1 MSAGRLLVLSP
12 RELRETVEGALSVE
26 FGEDISLP
34 VPLCAAGTWD
44 VTHWMANFSGV
55 RENCRE
61 MLLSVADQGVPV
73 IIIDADPNSTLEDV
87 DAALSDWGLSI
98 YTPFEHLS
106 SMTREE
112 LEDVANEVPETQEVF
127 GDDLSEVS
135 SEDLIDF
142 LRQVWTAA

>member
-1 MSAGRLLVLSP
+1 MSVGRLLVLSP
-12 RELRETVEGALSVE
+12 KGLRETVEGALSVE
-26 FGEDISLP
+26 FQEDISLP
-34 VPLCAAGTWD
+34 IPLCEVGTWE

-55 RENCRE
+55 RENSRE

-73 IIIDADPNSTLEDV
+73 IIIDVDPNSTLEGV
-87 DAALSDWGLSI
+87 EAALSEWGLSI

-112 LEDVANEVPETQEVF
+112 LEDVANEVPETGDVF
-127 GDDLSEVS
+127 GGDLSQVS
-135 SEDLIDF
+135 TDDLIDF